1 MASVSLR
8 MKGYFE
14 SLDDEIKR
22 TYAIA
27 ELARAVGL
35 DPSDKPE
42 ITRAHDLAARV
53 ESLVGPQSVSQRIRE
68 LSVKLSREEAAFKIA
83 EEIVYGRFGK
93 PGDDEKAAEQAVRTA
108 LAILNEGVTTS
119 PIEGI
124 ASVKIK
130 SNFDGS
136 NYLAIYFA
144 SPIRAAGGT
153 EAAQTVLVGDFVR
166 RLLHLDRYKPTED
179 EVERFVEEVELYR
192 RQITHLQ
199 YPSDPD
205 EISKAVRNLPIEVT
219 GEPTEQ
225 LEVSGHRDLPRIGTN
240 KLRGG
245 AILVLNDGI
254 ISKAPKLKKIID
266 KIGQE
271 GWEWLDGLRTKE
283 RSVKGDH
290 KGTISPNYKYLSE
303 VIAGRPVF
311 SYPSRVGGFRLRYG
325 RSRNTGL
332 AAIGLNPATMIILDD
347 FIAPGTQLAV
357 ERPGKGAIALPVDS
371 IEGPI
376 VRLADGSVR
385 VIANRNEAKECVGK
399 VAKIIF
405 VGDMLVAFGEFL
417 ENNHPLVQSGYCEEW
432 WAREVIESMK
442 NNFQDDFNKLSELL
456 GIPEERMQKLTYDP
470 LSIKPDAYETIKLSR
485 VLGVPI
491 HPRFTYFWHDIKID
505 ELMLLR
511 KSLTSGT
518 LRLIEHKQFLDLAGD
533 ESTNKVLEKL
543 GIPFDSITDQIRLGE
558 NHLILLECL
567 GVFKNTMKCTQ
578 SEDIYEQ
585 IRDLSGLTLR
595 KKAPIYIGARMG
607 RPEKAKERQMKPP
620 VHGLFPVGLEGGK
633 GRSIN
638 KAAEKVSIQ
647 VEIVRRKCLHCGE
660 ESLHY
665 KCQNCG
671 SPTIVVKTCSR
682 CRMITEEDVCP
693 KCSGTTRS
701 YQKSEMNIHRLFT
714 NAMMKTGA
722 PQRDVK
728 GVRGLMSKN
737 KEPELL
743 EKAILRAKY
752 SLYVFKDGTTRYDA
766 TDAPLTHFTAKE
778 VGASIKRLTE
788 LGYDT
793 DYYGNKLENENQVLE
808 LKVQDIIIPDACGQY
823 LLKVS
828 KFIDELLTK
837 VYGLRPFYKTDSVQD
852 LLGHLVIGLAP
863 HTSVG
868 VMGRIVGFTRASVC
882 FAHPYWHAA
891 KRRNCDGDEDSIMLA
906 LDALVNFSKSFLP
919 SSRGGMMD
927 APLILAATID
937 PQEVDDEAH
946 NLDLMHYYPLEFYR
960 KTLEGADPKEAES
973 MIEVVSK
980 RLGKPEQYEGF
991 HFSHFTNGIT
1001 SGAGRS
1007 SYVLQKTTQ
1016 AKIRAQLGL
1025 AARIRAVDASDVARR
1040 VLQTH
1045 LMPDLL
1051 GCLRAFTSQRFRC
1064 AQCNTKYRRVPL
1076 IGHCLKCGGKILT
1089 TVSRNT
1095 VTKYFDLAKDIMKN
1109 YDVGTMFNERMELI
1123 EQNLRSVFEG
1133 KTPVQK
1139 RLTEF
1144 DVAR

>member
-1 MASVSLR
+1 
-8 MKGYFE
+8 MKTYFE
-14 SLDDEIKR
+14 SLDNEIKR
-22 TYAIA
+22 TYQIA
-27 ELARAVGL
+27 EMARALGL
-35 DPSDKPE
+35 DPYDKPE
-42 ITRAHDLAARV
+42 IARAHDLPARV
-53 ESLVGPQSVSQRIRE
+53 ESLVGPQSVGQRIRD
-68 LSVKLSREEAAFKIA
+68 LSTKLTREEVAFKIA

-93 PGDDEKAAEQAVRTA
+93 LGDDEKAADQAVRTA

-124 ASVKIK
+124 ASVKIRN
-130 SNFDGS
+130 NFDGS

-179 EVERFVEEVELYR
+179 EVERFVEEVEIYR
-192 RQITHLQ
+192 RRITHLQ
-199 YPSDPD
+199 YPSIPE

-219 GEPTEQ
+219 GEPTEEV
-225 LEVSGHRDLPRIGTN
+225 EVSGHRDLPRIGTN
-240 KLRGG
+240 KIRGG

-254 ISKAPKLKKIID
+254 ISKAPKLRKIID
-266 KIGQE
+266 KIGGE
-271 GWEWLDGLRTKE
+271 GWEWLDTLRTKDKSDKSE
-283 RSVKGDH
+283 H
-290 KGTISPNYKYLSE
+290 KGTLSPNSKYLSE

-311 SYPSRVGGFRLRYG
+311 SYPSQVGGFRLRYG

-332 AAIGLNPATMIILDD
+332 AAIGLNPATMLILND

-376 VRLADGSVR
+376 VKLTDGSVR
-385 VIANRNEAKECVGK
+385 VIGTRNEAQECAGRVEE
-399 VAKIIF
+399 ILF

-417 ENNHPLVQSGYCEEW
+417 ENNHPLIQSGYCEEW
-432 WAREVIESMK
+432 WAMEATEEIKKGFKE
-442 NNFQDDFNKLSELL
+442 NFDQLSDLL
-456 GIPEERMQKLTYDP
+456 GMPKERIRKLISDP
-470 LSIKPDAYETIKLSR
+470 LSVKPNARETIKLSR
-485 VLGVPI
+485 VLGIPI
-491 HPRFTYFWHDIKID
+491 HPRFTYFWHNVSAE

-511 KSLTSGT
+511 QSITSGT
-518 LRLIEHKQFLDLAGD
+518 LRIVEEKQFLDLARD
-533 ESTNKVLEKL
+533 KHLNTVLEKA
-543 GIPFDSITDQIRLGE
+543 GIPFDSFPDRIRLGE

-567 GVFKNTMKCTQ
+567 GALKDALECRQ
-578 SEDIYEQ
+578 SEDVYEV
-585 IRDLSGLTLR
+585 IRDLSGLTVR
-595 KKAPIYIGARMG
+595 NKAPIYVGARMG

-620 VHGLFPVGLEGGK
+620 VHGLFPVGLDGGK
-633 GRSIN
+633 ARSIN

-647 VEIVRRKCLHCGE
+647 AEIVRRKCPRCGK
-660 ESLHY
+660 ESPYY

-671 SPTIVVKTCSR
+671 SPTMIVKTCSR
-682 CRMITEEDVCP
+682 CQMTTEEDVCP

-701 YQKSEMNIHRLFT
+701 YQKIEVDLHRLFAS
-714 NAMMKTGA
+714 AMMKTGA
-722 PQRDVK
+722 SQRDVK

-778 VGASIKRLTE
+778 VGANLKRLIE
-788 LGYDT
+788 LGYDI
-793 DYYGNKLENENQVLE
+793 DYYGNKLENENQLLE
-808 LKVQDIIIPDACGQY
+808 LKVQDIIIPEACAEY

-828 KFIDELLTK
+828 KFMNELLTK
-837 VYGLRPFYKTDSVQD
+837 VYGLTPFYKTDSIQD
-852 LLGHLVIGLAP
+852 LLGQLVVGLAP

-868 VMGRIVGFTRASVC
+868 VIGRIVGFTRTSVC

-906 LDALVNFSKSFLP
+906 LDALINFSRSFLP

-927 APLILAATID
+927 APLIISTTID

-946 NLDLMHYYPLEFYR
+946 SLDLMSYYPLEFYR
-960 KTLEGADPKEAES
+960 KTLEGADPKEVES
-973 MIEVVSK
+973 MIEIVSK
-980 RLGKPEQYEGF
+980 RLGKPDQYEGF
-991 HFSHFTNGIT
+991 HFSHFTSGLTNG
-1001 SGAGRS
+1001 GGRS
-1007 SYVLQKTTQ
+1007 SYVLQKSTQ
-1016 AKIRAQLGL
+1016 AKIKAQLGL
-1025 AARIRAVDASDVARR
+1025 ASRIRAVDASDVAKR

-1064 AQCNTKYRRVPL
+1064 VQCNTKYRRIPL
-1076 IGHCLKCGGKILT
+1076 IGRCLKCGGKILT
-1089 TVSRNT
+1089 TVSKNT
-1095 VTKYFDLAKDIMKN
+1095 VTKYFDLATYIIKH
-1109 YDVGTMFNERMELI
+1109 YDVGMMFNERMEMV

-1133 KTPVQK
+1133 NTPLQK
-1139 RLTEF
+1139 KLTEF
-1144 DVAR
+1144 NTAG